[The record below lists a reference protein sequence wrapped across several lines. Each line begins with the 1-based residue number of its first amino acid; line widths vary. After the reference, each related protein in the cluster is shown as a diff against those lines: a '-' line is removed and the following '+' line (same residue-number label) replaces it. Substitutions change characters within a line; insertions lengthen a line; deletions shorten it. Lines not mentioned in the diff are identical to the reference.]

1 MVGMQP
7 EPWHITKM
15 KSITYKY
22 DFIFG
27 NTIGNREWVF
37 GTFIYRILPLTL
49 VYGVW
54 LVYMPLV
61 VCKYFFLFL
70 SFFLSIKLFILKRVI
85 WHKEYTEN
93 IHRKRLKGFQH
104 QWWSIM
110 PTGMLIQRESLQG
123 SNRIA

>member
-7 EPWHITKM
+7 EPWYITKI
-15 KSITYKY
+15 KSTTYKY

-54 LVYMPLV
+54 LVCLYHNMP
-61 VCKYFFLFL
+61 KIIYPDFSLFL
-70 SFFLSIKLFILKRVI
+70 RTKNYL
-85 WHKEYTEN
+85 
-93 IHRKRLKGFQH
+93 
-104 QWWSIM
+104 
-110 PTGMLIQRESLQG
+110 
-123 SNRIA
+123 